1 MDPLRHFGFLFRDVA
16 RLYTLNFQRHAGV
29 LNLTLL
35 QCKVLSY
42 LQRNEGISQA
52 KLAYLTDTDPMT
64 LMRILDRMEGDS
76 LIERRE
82 DASDRRTRRLYLQGA
97 ALRVLDEI
105 WRISDCARAESLS
118 GLSDDERTQLFG
130 LMKRVYTNLDTLLP
144 DAPETTRP
152 GGCRPQAAKARA
164 GQANDAT
171 HGPRVNGSSAQ

>member
-1 MDPLRHFGFLFRDVA
+1 MDSLRHFGFLFRDVA
-16 RLYTLNFQRHAGV
+16 RLYTLNFQRHASV

-35 QCKVLSY
+35 QSKVLSY

-64 LMRILDRMEGDS
+64 LMRILDRMEGDG

-97 ALRVLDEI
+97 ALPVLDEI

-118 GLSDDERTQLFG
+118 GLSDKERTQLFG
-130 LMKRVYTNLDTLLP
+130 LMERVYTNLDALLP

-152 GGCRPQAAKARA
+152 AAFRPQGTADAA
-164 GQANDAT
+164 GQLHAAED
-171 HGPRVNGSSAQ
+171 GRVNGSSAP

>member
-1 MDPLRHFGFLFRDVA
+1 MDPLRHFGFLFRDIS
-16 RLYTLNFQRHAGV
+16 RLYTLNFQRHASV

-64 LMRILDRMEGDS
+64 LMRILDRMEGDG

-82 DASDRRTRRLYLQGA
+82 DASDRRTRKLYLQAA
-97 ALRVLDEI
+97 ALPVLDEI

-118 GLSDDERTQLFG
+118 GLSDDERALLFG
-130 LMKRVYTNLDTLLP
+130 LMKRVYVNLETLLP

-152 GGCRPQAAKARA
+152 AACRPQEANTAA
-164 GQANDAT
+164 GQMQAAD
-171 HGPRVNGSSAQ
+171 VQQLSGSRAP

>member
-16 RLYTLNFQRHAGV
+16 RLYSLNFQRHASV

-64 LMRILDRMEGDS
+64 LMRILDRMEGDG

-82 DASDRRTRRLYLQGA
+82 DVADRRTRRLYLQGV
-97 ALRVLDEI
+97 ALPVLDEI

-118 GLSDDERTQLFG
+118 GLSDEERTQLFG

-144 DAPETTRP
+144 DAPELTRP
-152 GGCRPQAAKARA
+152 AALRPQAAAA
-164 GQANDAT
+164 AQMQGAED
-171 HGPRVNGSSAQ
+171 GRVNGSSAP

>member
-16 RLYTLNFQRHAGV
+16 RLYTLNFQRHASG

-35 QCKVLSY
+35 QCKVLSH

-64 LMRILDRMEGDS
+64 LMRILDRMEGDG

-82 DASDRRTRRLYLQGA
+82 DASDRRTRRLYLQGT
-97 ALRVLDEI
+97 ALPVLDEI

-118 GLSDDERTQLFG
+118 GLSDEERTQLFG

-152 GGCRPQAAKARA
+152 GACRTQGATGVAGQMRA
-164 GQANDAT
+164 GED
-171 HGPRVNGSSAQ
+171 GRVNGSNAP